1 MTKDFDAVEWMRK
14 RRAEIDDEDRG
25 LNWKEKTQKTL
36 DLLRDDPLWQRLR
49 SRVVRTASPCGNP
62 GDLTKDV

>member
-25 LNWKEKTQKTL
+25 LSWEEKTKKTQ
-36 DLLRDDPLWQRLR
+36 DLLRDDPLWRRLR
-49 SRVVRTASPCGNP
+49 SRVLTRQAIESPIGV
-62 GDLTKDV
+62 GRAD